1 MSPTRKREK
10 SKLSKPNE
18 WIVGIVGISSEQGHI
33 NILLPSVEK
42 SKLSKPNEGI
52 R

>member
-18 WIVGIVGISSEQGHI
+18 WIVGIVGISTEQGEYNVTYAQAREI
-33 NILLPSVEK
+33 
-42 SKLSKPNEGI
+42 
-52 R
+52 